1 MILRYLADTH
11 VAVWWLTTP
20 RKLSREQIRVLTQ
33 AERRG
38 EQVGLCATTLIEIAA
53 LRIDGVEKI
62 LKELDTGALFR
73 VLPMT
78 VEIALDA
85 VKLAILRD
93 PGDRAIVAAAR
104 VHGLKLLTS
113 DELIRGSK
121 LVLVVD

>member
-38 EQVGLCATTLIEIAA
+38 EQVGLCSTTLIEIAA
-53 LRIDGVEKI
+53 LRIDGVERI
-62 LKELDTGALFR
+62 L
-73 VLPMT
+73 
-78 VEIALDA
+78 EIALDA

-113 DELIRGSK
+113 DERIIDSK
-121 LVLVVD
+121 LVAVVN